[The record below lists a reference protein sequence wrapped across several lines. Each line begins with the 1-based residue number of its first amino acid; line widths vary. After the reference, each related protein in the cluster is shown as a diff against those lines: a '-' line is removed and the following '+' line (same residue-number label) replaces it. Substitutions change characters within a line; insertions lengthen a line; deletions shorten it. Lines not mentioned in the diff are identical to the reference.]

1 MAANTHFKNSLLL
14 LSYLIMFADGTLD
27 DLEAKAIQKIC
38 THEGIS
44 DDELKQFLEEAKNMR
59 EKDIYY
65 KGLEEIDFCSDEDK
79 IRIFAWL
86 YLISEVDGNVHVK
99 EVRFLL
105 YSAKKAGIE
114 FDDVVK
120 ESKNLEEIV

>member
-14 LSYLIMFADGTLD
+14 LSYLIMYADGELD
-27 DLEAKAIQKIC
+27 ELETKAIQKIC
-38 THEGIS
+38 AHEGIS

-65 KGLEEIDFCSDEDK
+65 KGLEEIHYCSDEDK